1 MRRATILGVA
11 AVAAITL
18 AGLAGREAERPA
30 SGHAQ
35 NPGTPAPA
43 SGAASPSPET
53 RTAAA
58 RPEDVLRNGPVFGVN
73 TLHTDPASIETIAT
87 ATGCRPGWVE
97 VFSAVTGGVSAAQL
111 AALPGVPLLALE
123 PWQDGKVN
131 DPRWTLASTIN
142 GAHDAEYRRIAAEI
156 RAYGK
161 PLLLRFAHEMNGA
174 WYPWGPVGKNTPAQ
188 YREAWRHVVRLFD
201 EAGATNALWVWSP
214 NIVRGAVRTPI
225 REFYPGDDVV
235 DFVGLTGYGEFEANP
250 DATYKST
257 LDQLDSFT
265 SKPLILTEVG
275 VRPSKAKTGWLTAFG
290 PWLRAHP
297 RIAGFVWSMRPP
309 GQGSRYDWRY
319 DDSPANLAAFTG
331 SLRKA
336 GAAC

>member
-1 MRRATILGVA
+1 MRRTVVLALGAIV
-11 AVAAITL
+11 VITL

-30 SGHAQ
+30 PQSRDTG
-35 NPGTPAPA
+35 GTAAPA
-43 SGAASPSPET
+43 SPAASPA
-53 RTAAA
+53 TAVAK
-58 RPEDVLRNGPVFGVN
+58 PEDVLRDGPVFGVN
-73 TLHTDPASIETIAT
+73 ALHTDPASVEKVAT

-131 DPRWTLASTIN
+131 DPRWTLAKTID
-142 GAHDAEYRRIAAEI
+142 GSHDAEYRRIAAEV
-156 RAYGK
+156 RAYGR

-188 YREAWRHVVRLFD
+188 YREAWRHVVALFD
-201 EAGATNALWVWSP
+201 AAGATNALWVWSP

-235 DFVGLTGYGEFEANP
+235 DFAGLTGYGEFEANP

-257 LDQLDSFT
+257 LDQLDKVT
-265 SKPLILTEVG
+265 KKPLILTEVG
-275 VRPSKAKTGWLTAFG
+275 VRPSKAKTGWLKAFG
-290 PWLRAHP
+290 PWLKAHP
-297 RIAGFVWSMRPP
+297 RIVGFVWSMRPP

-319 DDSPANLAAFTG
+319 DDSPANLAAFKD
-331 SLRKA
+331 SLRQ
-336 GAAC
+336 GGVAC